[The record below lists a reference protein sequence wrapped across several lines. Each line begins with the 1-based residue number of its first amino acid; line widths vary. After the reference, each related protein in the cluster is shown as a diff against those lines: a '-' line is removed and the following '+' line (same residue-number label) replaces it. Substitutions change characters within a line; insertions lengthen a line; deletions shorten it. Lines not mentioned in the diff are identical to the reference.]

1 MGVSFEIYL
10 RRRWDEHKNVAAT
23 LSRGRLAGEL
33 GFVPDC
39 YKTQKMCNKAV
50 DTYPSALQFVT
61 GQCKTHEMC
70 IKDVDTFPFVFDS
83 VPD

>member
-1 MGVSFEIYL
+1 MNTKTSL
-10 RRRWDEHKNVAAT
+10 RRCHGVVWP
-23 LSRGRLAGEL
+23 GEL
-33 GFVPDC
+33 EFVPDC

-61 GQCKTHEMC
+61 GQYKTHEMC
-70 IKDVDTFPFVFDS
+70 IKDVDTCPFVFDS